1 MADFKVGDRVSDSR
15 YPRIKGTITAIRDP
29 HPDTPLLFRRPI
41 EVRWDDSDH
50 RQMLTAAQIE
60 HLSVI
65 VRLAELVDDDV

>member
-1 MADFKVGDRVSDSR
+1 MSRFKVGDRVNDSR
-15 YPRIKGTITAIRDP
+15 YPRVKGTITNIDYQVTNERPFFD
-29 HPDTPLLFRRPI
+29 RPI

-50 RQMLTAAQIE
+50 RERLSGDRIK